1 MEREKVK
8 DLILWML
15 YENSWEEKIL
25 GETVVSAWKGYP
37 FEALNELE
45 DEEMLYQTRR
55 SKSVRLSEAGIE
67 KARMIQKLLEEL
79 DWE

>member
-1 MEREKVK
+1 MDREKVK

-15 YENSWEEKIL
+15 YENSWQEKIL
-25 GETVVSAWKGYP
+25 DKTVISAWKGYP

-45 DEEMLYQTRR
+45 DQGMLYQTRR
-55 SKSVRLSEAGIE
+55 SKSVRLSEAGLE
-67 KARMIQKLLEEL
+67 KAKKIQKLLEEL